1 MGSARNTLLGSLKN
15 VLIYAE
21 LVSGVGDALVSK
33 PELIKAEEL
42 PLNELMQKEI
52 ELFGFYVSNHPASKY
67 KCVKFNNI
75 KEYFDKNIETVGL
88 LEKIKTIKTKK
99 GDTMAFLE
107 LTDETGVVSATIF
120 PNRIIFI
127 NQIKTGDL
135 LKIYGHVEKRL
146 DRYQII
152 INKIEILK
160 I

>member
-1 MGSARNTLLGSLKN
+1 MGETRNTLLASLKN

-33 PELIKAEEL
+33 PELIKTEEL

-67 KCVKFNNI
+67 NCVKFKNI

-99 GDTMAFLE
+99 
-107 LTDETGVVSATIF
+107 
-120 PNRIIFI
+120 
-127 NQIKTGDL
+127 
-135 LKIYGHVEKRL
+135 
-146 DRYQII
+146 
-152 INKIEILK
+152 EILWLF
-160 I
+160 